1 MQLCTLEFKTDK
13 FPPILPEPCQVNAD
27 LYGFELAVWL
37 AQALAQQGVISS
49 YPMPDEWG
57 WFLEFISEHEQ
68 ELMVGCASVGA
79 SQGYPTDWRVFV
91 RQRRRPR
98 KGGEDLSPLL
108 IETILSVL
116 AAEGIDA
123 VKSSA

>member
-1 MQLCTLEFKTDK
+1 MQLCSIAFTSDR

-27 LYGFELAVWL
+27 LYGFELAVFL
-37 AQALAQQGVISS
+37 AQGLAQQGVVSS

-79 SQGYPTDWRVFV
+79 TQGYPTEWRVFV
-91 RQRRRPR
+91 RQRRKPR
-98 KGGEDLSPLL
+98 KGGEDLSPVL
-108 IETILSVL
+108 IEAILSVL
-116 AAEGIDA
+116 AAEGIEA
-123 VKSSA
+123 VKNSA

>member
-1 MQLCTLEFKTDK
+1 MQLCAIAFKTDK

-37 AQALAQQGVISS
+37 AQSLAQQGVITS
-49 YPMPDEWG
+49 YPMPDDWG

-79 SQGYPTDWRVFV
+79 SQGYPTDWRIFV
-91 RQRRRPR
+91 RQRRRPK
-98 KGGEDLSPLL
+98 KGREDMSPLL
-108 IETILSVL
+108 IDAILSVL
-116 AAEGIDA
+116 AAEGIEA
-123 VKSSA
+123 VKNPA